1 MHHLVVERWSRA
13 HSVLHARDPR
23 IKILLLLAFLI
34 AVATTPRISLASV
47 LCYGCVLLVG
57 ISLGRLPAGAV
68 LARAAVVLP
77 FSATFALLSVLAGDR
92 ERALALLVKSYVSA
106 LAVLLLAGVTPLPK
120 LLRGLESLG
129 APRVLTLV
137 VQFLYRYLFVISEQ
151 AQHMRLAALCRGL
164 GSRAGGRGRI
174 GFRAAAGAVAVL
186 FARSYARAQGIHRAM
201 LARGFQGRTELLS
214 PPRLAPADLASLFF
228 GLALLLAL
236 RLFLEVF
243 R

>member
-1 MHHLVVERWSRA
+1 LHHLVLERWSRA

-23 IKILLLLAFLI
+23 AKILLLLAFLI

-47 LCYGCVLLVG
+47 LCYACVLLVG
-57 ISLGRLPAGAV
+57 ISLGRLPAGAI

-77 FSATFALLSVLAGDR
+77 FSATFALLSILAGDR
-92 ERALALLVKSYVSA
+92 ERALALLVKSYFSA
-106 LAVLLLAGVTPLPK
+106 LAVLLLAAVTPLPK

-129 APRVLTLV
+129 APRILTLV

-164 GSRAGGRGRI
+164 GSRARGRGRM
-174 GFRAAAGAVAVL
+174 GFQAAAGAVAVL

-214 PPRLAPADLASLFF
+214 APHIGTVDGLFLFF
-228 GLALLLAL
+228 GLVLLLGL